1 MISTASLQGSLGNSK
16 EDREDTITVE
26 FWKTGTFQMLASL
39 AKAFSRKKKRQVVS
53 SLYVQDTSWQL
64 FEPVS

>member
-39 AKAFSRKKKRQVVS
+39 AKAFSRKKKAS
-53 SLYVQDTSWQL
+53 SELSICPGHFMAAV
-64 FEPVS
+64 